1 MLTPRFHCPQA
12 VPGLARGSRVELPP
26 DAAHHALRVLR
37 LGEGTAVAV
46 FCGHGGEYE
55 AVLEGARGKSAQ
67 VLLGTFHAA
76 DRVPQIDVHVQQA
89 VVATEKMDWV
99 VEKSVELGAR
109 WFTPVLAE
117 RSVVRLSGE
126 RAEKRVAHWQAL
138 AVSASEQCGLNR
150 LLEVRPVRGLDALLS
165 ECSTEVGLRFMLDP
179 EGERSLTSE
188 LVAAFGDLAGG
199 DGLQRAAGRP
209 GLAAGAGLAG
219 LVGAPLPLASL
230 SLTSLSPASL
240 SPASL
245 SLALLVGP
253 EGGLS
258 PGEAARARAAGYR
271 PVTLGPRVLRTETAA
286 LAALA
291 ALRATIDDFSPS
303 FAPT

>member
-12 VPGLARGSRVELPP
+12 MPGLARGTRVELPE

-37 LGEGTAVAV
+37 LREGHPVAV

-55 AVLEGARGKSAQ
+55 AVLEAARGKSAQ

-76 DRVPQIDVHVQQA
+76 DRAPRVDVHVQQS

-99 VEKSVELGAR
+99 VEKAVELGAHR
-109 WFTPVLAE
+109 FTPVLAE

-126 RAEKRVAHWQAL
+126 RAAKRAAHWQAL

-150 LLEVRPVRGLDALLS
+150 LLEVRPVQALDAACAGPHDEGALLCLL
-165 ECSTEVGLRFMLDP
+165 EP
-179 EGERSLTSE
+179 EGERSLTQEFAGFFTEPATGAARS
-188 LVAAFGDLAGG
+188 LV
-199 DGLQRAAGRP
+199 
-209 GLAAGAGLAG
+209 
-219 LVGAPLPLASL
+219 
-230 SLTSLSPASL
+230 
-240 SPASL
+240 
-245 SLALLVGP
+245 LLVGP
-253 EGGLS
+253 EGGFS
-258 PGEAARARAAGYR
+258 PAEAALARAAGYR

-291 ALRATIDDFSPS
+291 ALRATVDDFCLPTSPS
-303 FAPT
+303 ASAAAPPPRQARFPAPT

>member
-37 LGEGTAVAV
+37 LDEGQAVAV

-55 AVLEGARGKSAQ
+55 AVLEAARGKSAQ
-67 VLLGTFHAA
+67 VLLGTFHAD
-76 DRVPQIDVHVQQA
+76 DRVPRVDVHVQQA

-99 VEKSVELGAR
+99 VEKAVELGAR

-126 RAEKRVAHWQAL
+126 RAAKRAAHWQAL
-138 AVSASEQCGLNR
+138 ATSASEQCGLNR
-150 LLEVRPVRGLDALLS
+150 LLEVRPVQTLDAA
-165 ECSTEVGLRFMLDP
+165 CSDQGLADTLKFMLQP
-179 EGERSLTSE
+179 GCERSLTSE
-188 LVAAFGDLAGG
+188 LIAAFG
-199 DGLQRAAGRP
+199 
-209 GLAAGAGLAG
+209 GARTP
-219 LVGAPLPLASL
+219 APR
-230 SLTSLSPASL
+230 
-240 SPASL
+240 

-258 PGEAARARAAGYR
+258 PGESARARAEGYR

-303 FAPT
+303 FAPS

>member
-37 LGEGTAVAV
+37 LGEGQAVAV

-55 AVLEGARGKSAQ
+55 AVLEAARGKSAQ
-67 VLLGTFHAA
+67 VLLGTFHAG
-76 DRVPQIDVHVQQA
+76 DRVPRVDVHVQQA

-117 RSVVRLSGE
+117 RSVVRLTGE
-126 RAEKRVAHWQAL
+126 RAGKRAAHWQAL

-150 LLEVRPVRGLDALLS
+150 LLEVRPVQSLEAACGEAQAS
-165 ECSTEVGLRFMLDP
+165 GCLRFMLHP
-179 EGERSLTSE
+179 EGERSLTLE
-188 LVAAFGDLAGG
+188 
-199 DGLQRAAGRP
+199 
-209 GLAAGAGLAG
+209 LAAAVEAAKGDAAPGA
-219 LVGAPLPLASL
+219 L
-230 SLTSLSPASL
+230 SSALSSAVSSAVSPAV
-240 SPASL
+240 SPAL

-258 PGEAARARAAGYR
+258 PRESALARAAGYR
-271 PVTLGPRVLRTETAA
+271 PVTLGPRILRTETAA

-303 FAPT
+303 FAHP

>member
-37 LGEGTAVAV
+37 LGEGQAVAV

-55 AVLEGARGKSAQ
+55 AVLEAARGKSAQ
-67 VLLGTFHAA
+67 VLLGTFHAG
-76 DRVPQIDVHVQQA
+76 DRVPRVDVHVQQA

-117 RSVVRLSGE
+117 RSVVRLTGE
-126 RAEKRVAHWQAL
+126 RAGRRAAHWQAL

-150 LLEVRPVRGLDALLS
+150 LLEVRPVQSLEAACGEAQAAG
-165 ECSTEVGLRFMLDP
+165 CLRFMLHP
-179 EGERSLTSE
+179 EGERSLTLE
-188 LVAAFGDLAGG
+188 LSAAVEAAKGDAAAGG
-199 DGLQRAAGRP
+199 A
-209 GLAAGAGLAG
+209 AAGA
-219 LVGAPLPLASL
+219 L
-230 SLTSLSPASL
+230 SSV
-240 SPASL
+240 L

-258 PGEAARARAAGYR
+258 PRESALARAAGYR
-271 PVTLGPRVLRTETAA
+271 PVTLGPRILRTETAA

-303 FAPT
+303 FPHT